1 MGLRK
6 LWPDLQISVK
16 ILFWGDF
23 ASRCLK
29 FFTKLWSQILEPGS
43 HNVSNLPFY
52 TPRFCTVTLNH
63 RIKDKEIVTSNHSLF
78 KFPSAKNITP

>member
-29 FFTKLWSQILEPGS
+29 VFYQVLVSNFGTLVSQCLKFTILHPQILYS
-43 HNVSNLPFY
+43 NVKS
-52 TPRFCTVTLNH
+52 
-63 RIKDKEIVTSNHSLF
+63 
-78 KFPSAKNITP
+78 